1 MTPLSTNPTSPAAT
15 LPTRSA
21 AAPLLVASDALAL
34 LGRVLIAVLFLP
46 FGWEK
51 VMDFSGTVQY
61 IAAAHFPLPEVA
73 AVIGIVAELVLPIA
87 LLLGWQSRWVAL
99 ALALYTLVLPFVF
112 HLYWAVPASQM
123 YAVKLNFYKDLGIAG
138 GLFAMAAG
146 GAGGF
151 SLDARQGRA

>member
-1 MTPLSTNPTSPAAT
+1 MPARPVAT
-15 LPTRSA
+15 
-21 AAPLLVASDALAL
+21 APLLAASDAMAL
-34 LGRVLIAVLFLP
+34 VARVLIAVLFLP

-51 VMDFSGTVQY
+51 VMEFGATVQY
-61 IAAAHFPLPEVA
+61 IASAHFPLPVVA
-73 AVIGIVAELVLPIA
+73 AVIGIVAELVLPIV

-112 HLYWAVPASQM
+112 HHYWDVPAAQM
-123 YAVKLNFYKDLGIAG
+123 YGVKLNFYKDLGIAG

-146 GAGGF
+146 GPGGW